1 MQKHKY
7 LFKLK
12 VIFSLKKS
20 VKNALKVNLKIL
32 ATISLHLRNRILQ
45 NDAKANNFLF
55 LIVELN

>member
-1 MQKHKY
+1 M
-7 LFKLK
+7 LKLTI
-12 VIFSLKKS
+12 IFSLKKS